1 MDDPIFATYA
11 PRYAAW
17 GLQVFPLA
25 PGSKE
30 PFKRSKGLKD
40 ATTDQKQI
48 AEWAR
53 LYPNA
58 NIGIRTGAVSGVDVI
73 DVDPKN
79 GGFDTARALRDQG
92 MPLPSRTV
100 AKTRSDG
107 YHLYVKHNPLIR
119 TGTNRLGPGIDFRG
133 DGGYVVAPGSVVDGK
148 AYRMIRK
155 APFPEVPA
163 WLLERIKA
171 EEEAKSRPSPK
182 KPVLLFN
189 LGDDKE
195 RVLNALE
202 YICCD
207 DRDAWV
213 KVGIALY
220 SAFGSEGRQLWD
232 AWSVQSDKY
241 NERDQEKIWR
251 SFTFA
256 GAGLGTIFEMRRGQK
271 YRCYE
276 L

>member
-1 MDDPIFATYA
+1 MTDIFATYA

-30 PFKRSKGLKD
+30 PFKRTHGLKD
-40 ATTDQKQI
+40 ATSDPKQI

-58 NIGIRTGAVSGVDVI
+58 NIGIRTGAVSGMDVI

-79 GGFDTARALRDQG
+79 GGFVTAQALRNRG
-92 MPLPSRTV
+92 MPLPVRSV

-133 DGGYVVAPGSVVDGK
+133 EGGYVVAPGSVVDGK

-155 APFPEVPA
+155 EPFPEAPA

-171 EEEAKSRPSPK
+171 EEEARARPARQ
-182 KPVLLFN
+182 PVLLSN

-207 DRDAWV
+207 DRDTWV
-213 KVGIALY
+213 KVGMALC
-220 SAFGSEGRQLWD
+220 SGFGSGGRDLWD

-241 NERDQEKIWR
+241 NQRSQDKIWR
-251 SFTFA
+251 SFKNATDWSWHHLQVA
-256 GAGLGTIFEMRRGQK
+256 GRAEV
-271 YRCYE
+271 
-276 L
+276 

>member
-1 MDDPIFATYA
+1 MTNIFATYA

-40 ATTDQKQI
+40 ATSDLKQVE
-48 AEWAR
+48 EWAR

-58 NIGIRTGAVSGVDVI
+58 NIGIRTGAASGVDVL

-79 GGFDTARALRDQG
+79 GGLATAQALRDQG
-92 MPLPSRTV
+92 KPLPTRSV

-148 AYRMIRK
+148 VYRMIRK

-163 WLLERIKA
+163 WLLDRIRA
-171 EEEAKSRPSPK
+171 EEEIRSQPAS
-182 KPVLLFN
+182 KPVLLRPQPDE
-189 LGDDKE
+189 DDKE

-207 DRDAWV
+207 DRDTWV
-213 KVGIALY
+213 KVGMALC
-220 SAFGSEGRQLWD
+220 SGFGSEGRDLWD
-232 AWSVQSDKY
+232 AWSVQSSKY
-241 NERDQEKIWR
+241 NQRSQDKIWR
-251 SFTFA
+251 SFKNPRI
-256 GAGLGTIFEMRRGQK
+256 GLGTIFKLREGQR